1 MKGLVLV
8 LGLLVAACG
17 SPQQTKQTGGAVFD
31 ISPEIVAAR
40 VDTLVDIG
48 RANEGE
54 TVLYTA
60 AIRNTGTAPLV
71 IKEISTSCGC
81 TSVEYEKQPIAP
93 GTESPISLRLD
104 TRGMWGMQH
113 KLVDIHTSAG
123 DLPFRITLRAEVE
136 QTGN

>member
-1 MKGLVLV
+1 MKGFWLVLAVV
-8 LGLLVAACG
+8 LVCCA
-17 SPQQTKQTGGAVFD
+17 PQQTKQTGGAVFD
-31 ISPEIVAAR
+31 ISPEIVAGR

-48 RANEGE
+48 RVREGE

-60 AIRNTGTAPLV
+60 AIRNTGTTPLV

-93 GTESPISLRLD
+93 TAESPLSLRLD

-113 KLVDIHTSAG
+113 KLVEIHTSAG
-123 DLPFRITLRAEVE
+123 DTPFRITLRAEVE
-136 QTGN
+136 QTDN